1 MVTTAAIFSGKTFAE
16 IICLLSSIFLSALCV
31 YYVNADDWYNYQ
43 TQENDLVIL
52 RLGNLGKLGGFK
64 YLTGGQY
71 VFFEHTFTKRTG
83 LEVLPNVKFA
93 QKCTCEI
100 KYLFKLTSEKPLIY
114 EVSLR
119 NHYVVRFG
127 KVGLDLFSCIG
138 PR

>member
-1 MVTTAAIFSGKTFAE
+1 M
-16 IICLLSSIFLSALCV
+16 

-71 VFFEHTFTKRTG
+71 ALLQHTFDKRTS

-100 KYLFKLTSEKPLIY
+100 KYLFKLKSEKPLIY

-119 NHYVVRFG
+119 NHYVVRFD